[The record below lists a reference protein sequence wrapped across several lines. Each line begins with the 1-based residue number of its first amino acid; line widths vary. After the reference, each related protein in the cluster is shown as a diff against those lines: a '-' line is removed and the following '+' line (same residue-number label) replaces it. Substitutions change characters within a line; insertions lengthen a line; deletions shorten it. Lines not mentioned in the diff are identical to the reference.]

1 MFIEMGQKAEIILNQ
16 SNYYSTQKKIK
27 YYYDKTIYQKYFEQ
41 HLLLETRNY
50 YRKESQKHLQFKNTR
65 DYMISAQ
72 KRFEE
77 ECLRCENYLDPSSK
91 EQLIEEFMTNYVGR
105 VAKEL
110 LVFKKQGIHDVI
122 NNNQVEDLKIYI
134 FIFKQSKSTF
144 KILENELQ
152 SYLQD

>member
-1 MFIEMGQKAEIILNQ
+1 
-16 SNYYSTQKKIK
+16 
-27 YYYDKTIYQKYFEQ
+27 
-41 HLLLETRNY
+41 
-50 YRKESQKHLQFKNTR
+50 
-65 DYMISAQ
+65 MISAQ

-122 NNNQVEDLKIYI
+122 NNNQVENLKIYI
-134 FIFKQSKSTF
+134 FIFK
-144 KILENELQ
+144 
-152 SYLQD
+152 